1 MKHSPRLQPEQKQ
14 EFISLREELGD
25 TIKAVEEMWKIHPE
39 LKVVLSKPQAHD
51 IWYKHKTGKLVLPKL
66 SESQAQEELHITNA
80 TPTRIEPVQTFDVE
94 VPGSSPDVLTRE
106 ERKELRERA
115 LEMRKKGLKWTVVH
129 ATLAKQYKG
138 KKIPKLGSL
147 MQFPSQER
155 YKERQQQEPTPTMVS
170 DVASPEIELPKRK
183 NYMVLVATPSV
194 TLTFEVTKEKL
205 NNIISTVM
213 ED

>member
-14 EFISLREELGD
+14 EFISLREQLGD
-25 TIKAVEEMWKIHPE
+25 TIKAVEEMWRIHPD
-39 LKVVLSKPQAHD
+39 LKIILSKPHAHD

-66 SESQAQEELHITNA
+66 SENQEELPLADA

-94 VPGSSPDVLTRE
+94 VPGSSPDSLTKE
-106 ERKELRERA
+106 ERKELKERA

-129 ATLAKQYKG
+129 ATLTKQYKG

-155 YKERQQQEPTPTMVS
+155 YKERQQQEPTQTAAVSS